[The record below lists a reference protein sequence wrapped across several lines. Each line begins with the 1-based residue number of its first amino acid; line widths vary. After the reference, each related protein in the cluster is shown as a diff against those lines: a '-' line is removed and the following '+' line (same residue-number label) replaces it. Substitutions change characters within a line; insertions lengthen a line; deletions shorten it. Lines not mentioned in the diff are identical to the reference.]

1 MTKYGVDFDDFSVVE
16 TPSDMTLSTLTS
28 KVLND
33 VTKNPSLKYKYDALT
48 NFVSFDSY
56 ESTTVSFQI
65 LYTDNA
71 KLIDDN
77 DIWNKIIKYVMAKYI
92 VDKYKLEEN
101 PRTINELVYNDPQ
114 FLEGRQPNE
123 TIWWSCTFFGSF

>member
-114 FLEGRQPNE
+114 FLEGRQPTVGFRVVR
-123 TIWWSCTFFGSF
+123 TITK